1 MCEAVT
7 RLAFGTVFNFPLS
20 FRKMEQFNLN
30 FFLIK
35 KMILKILIEMS

>member
-20 FRKMEQFNLN
+20 FRKIEQFNLN
-30 FFLIK
+30 FFNK
-35 KMILKILIEMS
+35 KNDTENLD